1 MTTIFY
7 GGPIYGHPK
16 AEAVL
21 VANDSIFHV
30 GTLSECENL
39 ATEPTEKINLQ
50 GKMLLPAFTDAHTH
64 FVEYAKSQLL
74 VSLLDC
80 SSIPEI
86 EDYLKDYRDKLS
98 WQAKWI
104 LGGGWNRNALD
115 QPMQLNKELLD
126 RVFPDIPVAL
136 FSRDYHA
143 KLCNSVALKIAG
155 IDANTP
161 EPEGGKFERR
171 PDGSLSGVLFETAA
185 ELIDPFIIP
194 PPQDQVIKSIQLAV
208 KDIYKWGLIGFH
220 LMEYQA
226 SKDLLLKAQAQGS
239 KFRFCWHFQSQELD
253 EMILEEA
260 RSYDGDEFFKVGGL
274 KLFGDGSLGSRTG
287 AMFDPYPGGADN
299 FGILRYRDEELYR
312 TMEKAAQAGF
322 ASTIHAIGDRCVR
335 QVIDCTLK
343 LNQNPQYKGLFHRI
357 EHVQSIRLSDIP
369 DLKQSGLFASLQPVH
384 IANDIPM
391 IHKSWP
397 HVAHQAYAF
406 KSMLEAGVPYAFGSD
421 APIETMNPFHGIYS
435 ALQRRHKVSPDG
447 EALNK
452 AETISANQAI
462 DGYSVGAARASCSG
476 HIRGKIEKGY
486 LADLIVIQDYRS
498 LPDEYWI
505 TAESLLTMIGGE
517 IVYQNLG

>member
-194 PPQDQVIKSIQLAV
+194 P
-208 KDIYKWGLIGFH
+208 H
-220 LMEYQA
+220 
-226 SKDLLLKAQAQGS
+226 
-239 KFRFCWHFQSQELD
+239 
-253 EMILEEA
+253 
-260 RSYDGDEFFKVGGL
+260 
-274 KLFGDGSLGSRTG
+274 RT
-287 AMFDPYPGGADN
+287 
-299 FGILRYRDEELYR
+299 
-312 TMEKAAQAGF
+312 K
-322 ASTIHAIGDRCVR
+322 
-335 QVIDCTLK
+335 
-343 LNQNPQYKGLFHRI
+343 
-357 EHVQSIRLSDIP
+357 
-369 DLKQSGLFASLQPVH
+369 
-384 IANDIPM
+384 
-391 IHKSWP
+391 
-397 HVAHQAYAF
+397 
-406 KSMLEAGVPYAFGSD
+406 
-421 APIETMNPFHGIYS
+421 
-435 ALQRRHKVSPDG
+435 
-447 EALNK
+447 
-452 AETISANQAI
+452 
-462 DGYSVGAARASCSG
+462 
-476 HIRGKIEKGY
+476 
-486 LADLIVIQDYRS
+486 
-498 LPDEYWI
+498 
-505 TAESLLTMIGGE
+505 
-517 IVYQNLG
+517 